1 MLIDANTRLSAIL
14 KARPDALEAIVN
26 ISPRFQKLRN
36 PILRKIMA
44 PRTSIQMAAGIGNC
58 SVNDFYTKLSAF
70 GFDSV
75 NTESI
80 NEPVESRPLFMQ
92 SIVNDE
98 IIDFDVRPILA
109 QGNDPLKSIMNKIN
123 NIQPTQTLRII
134 NSFRPTPLMKLL
146 SDKGFESY
154 AERIAED
161 VFHIYF
167 HQHELVTAPIIQ
179 ENKDSMESWDKVLAE
194 FQHKIVEID
203 VRNLE
208 MPGPMEAILQ
218 AMHTLEKG
226 EALYVYH
233 KRVPLYLLPELA
245 EMEFKVSIN
254 KLSESD
260 VRLLIYKS

>member
-1 MLIDANTRLSAIL
+1 MLIDADTRLSVIL
-14 KARPDALEAIVN
+14 KARPDALEAIVG

-44 PRTSIQMAAGIGNC
+44 SRTTIQMAAGIGNC
-58 SVNDFYTKLSAF
+58 RVEDFYLQLSAF
-70 GFDSV
+70 GFQSV
-75 NTESI
+75 NNDNT
-80 NEPVESRPLFMQ
+80 NEPAESRPLYIQ
-92 SIVNDE
+92 SIGNYE
-98 IIDFDVRPILA
+98 IIDFDVRPILE
-109 QGNDPLKSIMNKIN
+109 QGNDPLKSIMNKIIE
-123 NIQPTQTLRII
+123 IQSTQVLRII
-134 NSFRPTPLMKLL
+134 NSFRPTPLMQLL

-167 HQHELVTAPIIQ
+167 HQHELVTAPNIQ

-245 EMEFKVSIN
+245 EMSFRVSIN

-260 VRLLIYKS
+260 VRLLIYK